1 MNTSQIM
8 KAFSEADIVAA
19 KSRQIAGW
27 MLESLEKQEALG
39 NLDREGQANLK
50 MGRELIE
57 NLDEY
62 LAKPIMGEV

>member
-1 MNTSQIM
+1 MNTSQM
-8 KAFSEADIVAA
+8 KAFHEADRLTYT
-19 KSRQIAGW
+19 SRRIAGW
-27 MLESLEKQEALG
+27 MIESLEKQEALG